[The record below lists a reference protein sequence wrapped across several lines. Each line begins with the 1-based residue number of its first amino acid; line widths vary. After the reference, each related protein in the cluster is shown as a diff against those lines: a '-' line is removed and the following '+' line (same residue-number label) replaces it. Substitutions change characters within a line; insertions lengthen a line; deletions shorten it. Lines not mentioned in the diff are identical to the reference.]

1 MNLFKD
7 LMNTF
12 DIHYIYKQKDCDERL
27 KNHLREDKCSK
38 LIIDYLFVS
47 RQHARKQKEELLT
60 ASIFNIPKVLNKIN
74 NENILI
80 VNELETMLQNDIC
93 KKIKDSQ
100 IYTLV

>member
-7 LMNTF
+7 LINTF
-12 DIHYIYKQKDCDERL
+12 DIHYIHKQKDCDETL
-27 KNHLREDKCSK
+27 KNFLREDKCSK

-60 ASIFNIPKVLNKIN
+60 TSIFNIPKVLNKIN

-80 VNELETMLQNDIC
+80 VNELENMLQDDIC
-93 KKIKDSQ
+93 KQIKNSR
-100 IYTLV
+100 IYILV